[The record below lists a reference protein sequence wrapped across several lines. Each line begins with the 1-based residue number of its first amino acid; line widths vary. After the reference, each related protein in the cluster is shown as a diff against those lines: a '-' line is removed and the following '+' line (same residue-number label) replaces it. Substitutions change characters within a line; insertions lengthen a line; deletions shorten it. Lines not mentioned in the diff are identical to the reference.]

1 MEQREGR
8 DGGSSRKGGVCHCS
22 IFNCFSTVY
31 TETEIQLLIISSHSV
46 NTDPC
51 SWVRVNSSSPAGLK
65 LFCKTRTFDFLHFFL
80 LNCSVLLSLSPVFV
94 QWYFIIW
101 FIFFLS
107 FLFPPSLC
115 LCRSFRSRRYEPP
128 RPRDPCPHLSLWIS
142 PRSFSPFSPVLC
154 SLNCLSPLVEVLRP
168 EHQVRRR
175 CWQQVGGHWTVD
187 GTVANSVVCVCV
199 FSWCRI

>member
-128 RPRDPCPHLSLWIS
+128 PTPWPLPPPFFMNQSTFILALFSCALFTEL
-142 PRSFSPFSPVLC
+142 SFSSC
-154 SLNCLSPLVEVLRP
+154 RSITA
-168 EHQVRRR
+168 
-175 CWQQVGGHWTVD
+175 WTP
-187 GTVANSVVCVCV
+187 S
-199 FSWCRI
+199 